1 MKRIAFYSGLFDP
14 FTRGHLN
21 IVIRTLRVCDK
32 IIIAVENDKC
42 TFDAET
48 RIKMVEHAIH
58 DLVNYSCGSSQY
70 REEIVARIREK
81 PEIIEVVAIR
91 GEVVDTAIKCKANV
105 MVRGIRNDYDRHQE
119 EELADRIK
127 LQFKIRNYPIES
139 YQLENTNGEVVHMS
153 STVTKDLC
161 KRGEYIAALHHV
173 TPSVHNMLMEYYLKD
188 EFDVLFPKNNRLWKK
203 LCETYG
209 SRRYRNFTHVGYLLN
224 RLAIDIA
231 LGHDVQ
237 NINILRRA
245 MFLFDVGRNASE
257 SANWITENLSVHS
270 QVAEL
275 VAEADYIRHQR
286 DSGYYSQ
293 LVRCDLL
300 ILTDEENYP
309 LYCRLRQ
316 DDKDCPTSEGVYE
329 GLQGYEDYLKQNQLF
344 TEAELKKA
352 VRVVKESKKNRS

>member
-1 MKRIAFYSGLFDP
+1 MKKIAFYSGLFDP

-32 IIIAVENDKC
+32 IIIGVENDKC

-48 RIKMVEHAIH
+48 RIKMVEHSIH

-70 REEIVARIREK
+70 REEIVARIREN

-91 GEVVDTAIKCKANV
+91 GEVVDTAIKCGANV

-119 EELADRIK
+119 DELADRIK
-127 LQFKIRNYPIES
+127 LQFKIRNYPIEN

-188 EFDVLFPKNNRLWKK
+188 EFDTLFPKNNRLWKK

-209 SRRYRNFTHVGYLLN
+209 SRRYRNFMHVGYLLN
-224 RLAIDIA
+224 RLAIDVA
-231 LGHDVQ
+231 LEQAPQ
-237 NINILRRA
+237 NINGIKRA
-245 MFLFDVGRNASE
+245 MFLLDIGENASA
-257 SANWITENLSVHS
+257 SATWVNENFSGN
-270 QVAEL
+270 QEAKII
-275 VAEADYIRHQR
+275 AEADYIRHRQIVGQG
-286 DSGYYSQ
+286 SP

-352 VRVVKESKKNRS
+352 VCVVKESKKTRS